1 MQIILTEEEYNKLL
15 QKAGQVEA
23 QVEIRLEEEKRRF
36 LDHLKS
42 QVIGRKLHNPEEIVR
57 IILDSLKNH
66 T

>member
-23 QVEIRLEEEKRRF
+23 QVEFRLEEEKKRF
-36 LDHLKS
+36 FEHLTMRITSDKLRSPEDILRMVIDLLKS
-42 QVIGRKLHNPEEIVR
+42 
-57 IILDSLKNH
+57 H